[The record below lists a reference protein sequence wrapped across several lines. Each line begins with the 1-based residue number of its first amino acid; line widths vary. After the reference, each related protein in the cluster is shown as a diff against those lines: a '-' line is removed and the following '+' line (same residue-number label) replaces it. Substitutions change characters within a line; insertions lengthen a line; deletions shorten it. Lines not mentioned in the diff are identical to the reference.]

1 MKRVRR
7 GFTLIELLVV
17 IAIIAVLI
25 ALLLPAV
32 QQAREAARR
41 TQCKNNLKQLGLAMH
56 NYHDAQSMFP
66 PGTVDDDGVPFGA
79 HTTGFVML
87 LPFIEETALY
97 NSYNTRRGLPPQ
109 NSELSQ
115 PSNAVN
121 NENPQMVTAPFDG
134 AVWMNAANSTTI
146 SKQLAQFFCPS
157 NRNEGLV
164 RIATIGNLDW
174 SGGGT
179 DYGLCNGAVAT
190 QCSNPSSIGYLSA
203 LGGAFTANSKVRIKD
218 FLDGT
223 ALTVVMGEISGGET
237 FVGTSGT
244 GQDNPLPPDST
255 ALDGRAGPAQPRPW
269 GIDQAWGVAWQRS
282 DGSSA
287 TAAVLPRGSI
297 FFSAYQHVGNNA
309 KIDGTVVTSGFSG
322 AADFPSPMNPRLLHQ
337 ARIST
342 GAGSNFQGSTTGL
355 TTSDTRCM
363 NADDRLPETR
373 CNHEG
378 GCQFLMGDGTV
389 RFISE
394 NVDRKVYGYIC
405 TVKGR
410 EIVDEDDF

>member
-1 MKRVRR
+1 MNRVRR

-56 NYHDAQSMFP
+56 NYHDAHGMFP
-66 PGTVDDDGVPFGA
+66 PGIVDDDTFPNGG
-79 HTTGFVML
+79 HTTGFLLL

-97 NSYNTRRGLPPQ
+97 NSYNVRRGEPPNPGNTTATSMSNSLQ
-109 NSELSQ
+109 NA
-115 PSNAVN
+115 P
-121 NENPQMVTAPFDG
+121 VTTSGTVGAG
-134 AVWMNAANSTTI
+134 AVWNSNANSTTI

-157 NRNEGLV
+157 NRSEGLV
-164 RIATIGNLDW
+164 YLNSPQYVAGA
-174 SGGGT
+174 T
-179 DYGLCNGAVAT
+179 DYGMCNGAIAT
-190 QCSNPSSIGYLSA
+190 QCSNPSSIGYLQQ
-203 LGGAFTANSKVRIKD
+203 LGGTFSVNSKIRIKD

-223 ALTVVMGEISGGET
+223 SLTVVMGEISGGET
-237 FVGTSGT
+237 FVGTTDTLTPSPV
-244 GQDNPLPPDST
+244 DAS
-255 ALDGRAGPAQPRPW
+255 ARDGRAGPSQTRPW
-269 GIDQAWGVAWQRS
+269 GVDQAWGVAWQDTTVRI
-282 DGSSA
+282 
-287 TAAVLPRGSI
+287 TANTSPIGSI
-297 FFSAYQHVGNNA
+297 FFSAYQHVGDNA
-309 KIDGTVVTSGFSG
+309 KIDGTVWTGTFNTT
-322 AADFPSPMNPRLLHQ
+322 DFPAKMNPRLVHQ
-337 ARIST
+337 AVIQPSNTST
-342 GAGSNFQGSTTGL
+342 VNQGNASGVVL
-355 TTSDTRCM
+355 PDLRCLS
-363 NADDRLPETR
+363 AEDRLPESR

-394 NVDRKVYGYIC
+394 NVDQKVYGYIM